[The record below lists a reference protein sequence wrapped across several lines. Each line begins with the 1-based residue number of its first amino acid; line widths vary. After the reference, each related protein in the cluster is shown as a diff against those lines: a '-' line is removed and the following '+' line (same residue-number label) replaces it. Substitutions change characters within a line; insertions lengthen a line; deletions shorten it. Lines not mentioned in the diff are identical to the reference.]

1 MVILTFQQT
10 LSIELSTEMLIY
22 HTFSLIL
29 SLIFPVRV
37 LQIKI
42 IIIFCRFQNINF
54 FLFFSASPSC
64 NRLVVLVENDRCDE
78 PHPPIQDHPQ
88 SDGRCSLRTSQGSL
102 QHLEGRSLYKPA
114 STRRLLLIH
123 GLQTKQEKSGKTNS
137 VNMFQAC
144 VVRNVNN

>member
-54 FLFFSASPSC
+54 FSLFFQLPQVAIGSSYLSKTIGVTNPIHRSKITLKAMD
-64 NRLVVLVENDRCDE
+64 VVLFGPPKEVFNTWKDVVFTSLLLLAVSCLFMAYRQNKRSQVR
-78 PHPPIQDHPQ
+78 PIQ
-88 SDGRCSLRTSQGSL
+88 STCSKLVL
-102 QHLEGRSLYKPA
+102 
-114 STRRLLLIH
+114 
-123 GLQTKQEKSGKTNS
+123 
-137 VNMFQAC
+137 
-144 VVRNVNN
+144 

>member
-54 FLFFSASPSC
+54 FSLFFQLPQVAIGSSYLSKTIGVTNPIHRSKITLKAMD
-64 NRLVVLVENDRCDE
+64 VVLFGPPKEVFNTWKDVVFTSLLLLAVSCLFMAYRQNKRSQVR
-78 PHPPIQDHPQ
+78 PIQSINH
-88 SDGRCSLRTSQGSL
+88 
-102 QHLEGRSLYKPA
+102 
-114 STRRLLLIH
+114 
-123 GLQTKQEKSGKTNS
+123 
-137 VNMFQAC
+137 
-144 VVRNVNN
+144 